1 MQVSLMLVSSG
12 IQLRHAHDGELVGW
26 VDEDQHDHDHVVE
39 SLRAGTELVGTITWV
54 DTSYY
59 WDPQKTVRGMM
70 ECLSKEA
77 CVQMQQGKSL
87 PRLKPRPWRRK
98 DG

>member
-12 IQLRHAHDGELVGW
+12 VQLRNAYGGELVGW
-26 VDEDQHDHDHVVE
+26 VDEDHLDHIVE
-39 SLRAGTELVGTITWV
+39 DLQAGTELVGTITWI

-70 ECLSKEA
+70 ECISKEA
-77 CVQMQQGKSL
+77 CIRMQQGKTM
-87 PRLKPRPWRRK
+87 PRLKPQRWRPK